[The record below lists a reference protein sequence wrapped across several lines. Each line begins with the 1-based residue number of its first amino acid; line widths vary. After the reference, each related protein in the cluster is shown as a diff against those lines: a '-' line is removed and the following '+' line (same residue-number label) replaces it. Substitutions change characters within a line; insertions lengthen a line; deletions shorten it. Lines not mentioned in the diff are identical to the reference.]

1 LTLAKRL
8 VEMHGGTIGVS
19 STLGQGSEFVVSLVV
34 CPPGT
39 LSGTTQLPPTKLA
52 KPTGAALRVL
62 VVDDNL
68 DAANAL
74 KMLVEEAGHLVRMA
88 YTGPS
93 ALAAALDDPP
103 DVMLLDIGLPE
114 LDGLEVAKR
123 IRQEPLLRDIVLV
136 AVTGYR
142 QAADRQRVLEAG
154 FDHYLVKPADF
165 EKVRQILAEVA
176 EKAT

>member
-1 LTLAKRL
+1 
-8 VEMHGGTIGVS
+8 
-19 STLGQGSEFVVSLVV
+19 
-34 CPPGT
+34 
-39 LSGTTQLPPTKLA
+39 
-52 KPTGAALRVL
+52 
-62 VVDDNL
+62 VDDNL

-88 YTGPS
+88 HTGPT
-93 ALAAALDDPP
+93 ALAAALDYRP

-165 EKVRQILAEVA
+165 KKVRQILTEVP

>member
-1 LTLAKRL
+1 
-8 VEMHGGTIGVS
+8 
-19 STLGQGSEFVVSLVV
+19 
-34 CPPGT
+34 
-39 LSGTTQLPPTKLA
+39 
-52 KPTGAALRVL
+52 
-62 VVDDNL
+62 VDDNL

-74 KMLVEEAGHLVRMA
+74 KMLVEEAGHLVWMA
-88 YTGPS
+88 YTGPT
-93 ALAAALDDPP
+93 ALAAALDYRP

-114 LDGLEVAKR
+114 LDGFEVAKR

-165 EKVRQILAEVA
+165 EKVRKILAEVT
-176 EKAT
+176 EKATGRPRIR